1 MSERRSAFA
10 VRPGGWPRSSVV
22 LRALLLAL
30 VLALPGGGRNSP
42 AGAQQPVTADQM
54 SPRGFNQAIQFDNSD
69 PVEEQKRLRAL
80 NAERQKSMV
89 SDADKLL
96 KLARELNAEVGAD
109 PSSLTANDLRK
120 AGEIE
125 RLARSVKEKM
135 SFSVGSAPVF
145 QQSLPRLFQ

>member
-96 KLARELNAEVGAD
+96 KLAADLKAEVD
-109 PSSLTANDLRK
+109 KTNKDTLSLTVIRK
-120 AGEIE
+120 AEAIE
-125 RLARSVKEKM
+125 KLARDVKEKM
-135 SFSVGSAPVF
+135 KLSVGSY
-145 QQSLPRLFQ
+145 